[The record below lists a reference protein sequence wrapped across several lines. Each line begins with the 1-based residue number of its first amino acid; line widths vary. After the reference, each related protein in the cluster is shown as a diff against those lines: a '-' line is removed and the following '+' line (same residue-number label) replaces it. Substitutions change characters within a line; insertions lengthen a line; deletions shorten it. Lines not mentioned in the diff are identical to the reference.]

1 MTNLPA
7 PLAGLAAYHAPL
19 STLQR
24 EQGGAVTLLTPGV
37 NVLALNATFL
47 PPDPSEVDLEAV
59 RDWHERQGVPVL
71 VASTGTVPGAR
82 EVRRVRVGTFAPPD
96 HDGSEV
102 GVVVEQVSRLHLP
115 AWAQVVAQAHGTPE
129 WAPALARHLAARL
142 EGDRDAAL
150 LMVYRQGEPVGAL
163 LWRAVSDGGAAH
175 LWGTL
180 DDRATAPLMTAAAA
194 LGAALLVSDA
204 GRTVALHGAQ
214 DIIYSR
220 LD

>member
-1 MTNLPA
+1 MRSLPA

-37 NVLALNATFL
+37 NVLALNVTYL
-47 PPDPSEVDLEAV
+47 PMERSGVDLDAV
-59 RDWHERQGVPVL
+59 RDWHEGQGVPVL

-115 AWAQVVAQAHGTPE
+115 AWAQVVAQAHGTPD
-129 WAPALARHLAARL
+129 WAPALAHHLAARL
-142 EGDRDAAL
+142 DGDRNAAL
-150 LMVYRQGEPVGAL
+150 LLAYCQGEPVGAL
-163 LWRAVSDGGAAH
+163 LWRAVPDGGAAH

-180 DDRATAPLMTAAAA
+180 DSRATGPLLGAAAA
-194 LGAALLVSDA
+194 LGGSLNASDA
-204 GRTVALHGAQ
+204 GQTVALHSVE
-214 DIIYSR
+214 DVIYLR